1 MADNEL
7 FGDSSSDDTGAN
19 ADSPPIAHKT
29 AGAISTTKKAAKG
42 GPADHN
48 DDAASKVM
56 LVAKTLTCEYF
67 ITAWSS
73 RLAPVGAWQAHIC
86 CHMPPRRCQWS
97 VDIYLSGS
105 TFQSRGVLGVAT
117 HYTTFII
124 FHFIHVIFTTKPQW
138 TNTHYS
144 SPWFFA
150 CYTDANERANSSSGD
165 NHLGKG
171 GPTSGNGGG
180 RKGSQGEVLPDSVVD
195 VSVAANRWGSRA
207 QDEEAK
213 LAESAAKGSTST
225 KFSPGE
231 KGKTPRD
238 NNNDTAVSLTENIK
252 STSGATKPDILIL
265 QKDGDGI
272 FNFHRSDPDRD
283 IKVSCGTLASCLFV
297 NYVHTMLPSLKLFPS
312 LSQSDTIC
320 R

>member
-1 MADNEL
+1 M
-7 FGDSSSDDTGAN
+7 DDTGVN

-56 LVAKTLTCEYF
+56 LVPKTLTCEYF

-150 CYTDANERANSSSGD
+150 CYTDDNERANSSSGD

-180 RKGSQGEVLPDSVVD
+180 RKGSQGELRNVEGDK
-195 VSVAANRWGSRA
+195 GGEGGKGG
-207 QDEEAK
+207 EEGK
-213 LAESAAKGSTST
+213 VGEGGKG
-225 KFSPGE
+225 GE
-231 KGKTPRD
+231 GGI
-238 NNNDTAVSLTENIK
+238 NNNKGNEMKDKGMYFDL
-252 STSGATKPDILIL
+252 DILH
-265 QKDGDGI
+265 KY
-272 FNFHRSDPDRD
+272 
-283 IKVSCGTLASCLFV
+283 LAVISFCL
-297 NYVHTMLPSLKLFPS
+297 S
-312 LSQSDTIC
+312 
-320 R
+320 